1 MRRTYRKQR
10 EEGEAKREPER
21 VRESKKE
28 DKDTN
33 SERTGMIQQSNICD
47 ARSTRYDTTV
57 PGFDTMYDT
66 VVPGYDAWYYI
77 LGMIYS
83 NAAAYFIAMRSQF
96 RTRRTYRKQREERET
111 KREPQRV
118 RESSLRMS
126 RGNSLSDE

>member
-1 MRRTYRKQR
+1 MYTF
-10 EEGEAKREPER
+10 G
-21 VRESKKE
+21 
-28 DKDTN
+28 DL
-33 SERTGMIQQSNICD
+33 
-47 ARSTRYDTTV
+47 ST
-57 PGFDTMYDT
+57 
-66 VVPGYDAWYYI
+66 GYDAWYYI

>member
-1 MRRTYRKQR
+1 
-10 EEGEAKREPER
+10 
-21 VRESKKE
+21 
-28 DKDTN
+28 
-33 SERTGMIQQSNICD
+33 MIQQSNICD
-47 ARSTRYDTTV
+47 ARSRYDTTV